1 MSEPTKE
8 SCASTSTP
16 STAHRPTPA
25 RKSSRPSTS
34 NTPPPF
40 ASQASGK
47 VHGPTVVA
55 ETVNWLHAQFPRLQL
70 TILAIVAGNDIVAYS
85 AIPIAPSDVPGEASG
100 DARNT
105 VDLLERT
112 PAPIIE

>member
-1 MSEPTKE
+1 MRQHLDTLNGAPADACEEIIAAKYVE
-8 SCASTSTP
+8 HA
-16 STAHRPTPA
+16 TA
-25 RKSSRPSTS
+25 
-34 NTPPPF
+34 PF

>member
-1 MSEPTKE
+1 VRQHLDTLNGAPADACEEIIAAKYVEHATAVRIPSIWQGTWADGRGRDGQLA
-8 SCASTSTP
+8 SC
-16 STAHRPTPA
+16 
-25 RKSSRPSTS
+25 
-34 NTPPPF
+34 
-40 ASQASGK
+40 
-47 VHGPTVVA
+47 TV
-55 ETVNWLHAQFPRLQL
+55 PGLQL

>member
-34 NTPPPF
+34 NTPLRRSHPKHL
-40 ASQASGK
+40 AGR
-47 VHGPTVVA
+47 HGPTVVA
-55 ETVNWLHAQFPRLQL
+55 ETVNWLRAQFPDLQL
-70 TILAIVAGNDIVAYS
+70 TILAIVAGNDIRR
-85 AIPIAPSDVPGEASG
+85 IFG
-100 DARNT
+100 DPDRPQRRAR
-105 VDLLERT
+105 
-112 PAPIIE
+112 